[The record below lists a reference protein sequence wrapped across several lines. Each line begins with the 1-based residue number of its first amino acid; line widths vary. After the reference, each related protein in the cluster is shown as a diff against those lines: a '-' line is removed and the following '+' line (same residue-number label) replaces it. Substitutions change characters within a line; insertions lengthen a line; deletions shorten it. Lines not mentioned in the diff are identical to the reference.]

1 MSHAIKTRSLDIGY
15 INGTVVTTVLSD
27 VNLTIPKG
35 EFLTILGTSGCG
47 KSTLLRVMADLLV
60 PIAGDVVV
68 LGDTPS
74 TARKNRKT
82 GFVFQESTLLPWRT
96 VIDNIKLPSMV
107 GGKNALPTTGER
119 VQDLLDMMGISDF
132 GDRYPHQ
139 LSGGQR
145 QRVAIARALLHE
157 PDILFMDEPF
167 GALDEITR
175 DRLND
180 ELLDIWR
187 RTNMT
192 ILFVTHSISEAVYLG
207 QRCMVMK
214 SNPGRIV
221 ALKDLCPYK
230 TVDNRCDRDNP
241 KLIKAMTDLRNELV
255 Y

>member
-1 MSHAIKTRSLDIGY
+1 MSNAIEAHNLDIGY
-15 INGTVVTTVLSD
+15 VNGTVATTVLSD
-27 VNLTIPKG
+27 VNLDIPKG

-47 KSTLLRVMADLLV
+47 KSTLLRVLADLLD
-60 PIAGDVVV
+60 PISGDATI
-68 LGDTPS
+68 LGTSPS
-74 TARKNRKT
+74 IVRQQRKT
-82 GFVFQESTLLPWRT
+82 GFVFQESTLLPWRN
-96 VIDNIKLPSMV
+96 VWDNIRLPSMV
-107 GGKNALPTTGER
+107 GGKNALPTTSER
-119 VQDLLDMMGISDF
+119 IQELLDMMGISDF
-132 GDRYPHQ
+132 GKRYPHQ

-187 RTNMT
+187 RANMT
-192 ILFVTHSISEAVYLG
+192 ILFVTHSIQEAIYLG

-221 ALKDLCPYK
+221 ALKDLRKYK
-230 TVDNRCDRDNP
+230 QADNSCNRDDAN
-241 KLIKAMTDLRNELV
+241 LLMAMAELRNELV